1 MPELLLLSGGIDS
14 AAIAAW
20 RRPACCL
27 TIDYGQRPAT
37 AEVDA
42 AKEICRALRLT
53 HEVGQVPIQEFGTGM
68 LAGKPMSAF
77 SPHEEFWPFRN
88 QFLITLAA
96 MYALSRSLTTV
107 LIGTV
112 RNDGRHADGSVRFV
126 RQISELVAYQEG
138 QVSVVAPAIELT
150 SVDLVRVSGITSS
163 VLGWTHSCHNSEVA
177 CGNCPGCRKH
187 AETMEALSDDR
198 SQLDR

>member
-1 MPELLLLSGGIDS
+1 MSELLLLSGGIDS

-37 AEVDA
+37 AELEA
-42 AKEICRALRLT
+42 AKEICRALGLT
-53 HEVGQVPIQEFGTGM
+53 HEVERVPINSFGAGM
-68 LAGKPMSAF
+68 LAGKPMSAS

-88 QFLITLAA
+88 QFLITLGA
-96 MYALSRSLTTV
+96 MYAMSHSLYSV

-112 RNDGRHADGSVRFV
+112 RNDGRHTDGSARFLK
-126 RQISELVAYQEG
+126 QISELTACQEG
-138 QVSVVAPAIELT
+138 QISILAPAIELS
-150 SVDLVRVSGITSS
+150 SVDLVRVSGITQS
-163 VLGWTHSCHNSEVA
+163 VLGWTHSCHNSDVA

-187 AETMEALSDDR
+187 AETMDALSGTD
-198 SQLDR
+198 SS